1 MINTTH
7 NVSQKLCLAA
17 ARILRKVSAIADD
30 SDASLDLETVTYLL
44 EDTNI
49 AHTPY
54 RNKISTEL
62 AGERNISG
70 CFSFFNIIFLLGTLK
85 NLKKLEQAFDVLNN
99 VLHAEE

>member
-49 AHTPY
+49 AHTQH

-62 AGERNISG
+62 AGRKQSG
-70 CFSFFNIIFLLGTLK
+70 NVCCFLIFSLLQEL
-85 NLKKLEQAFDVLNN
+85 
-99 VLHAEE
+99 

>member
-62 AGERNISG
+62 AGERNIRNM
-70 CFSFFNIIFLLGTLK
+70 FFIFQYHISFR
-85 NLKKLEQAFDVLNN
+85 NLKKSQEVGTSF
-99 VLHAEE
+99 

>member
-62 AGERNISG
+62 AGERNIRSM
-70 CFSFFNIIFLLGTLK
+70 FFIFQYHISFR
-85 NLKKLEQAFDVLNN
+85 NLKKSQEVGTSF
-99 VLHAEE
+99 

>member
-62 AGERNISG
+62 AGQLPTTNLFHVCLLIIVFYRN
-70 CFSFFNIIFLLGTLK
+70 
-85 NLKKLEQAFDVLNN
+85 LEKS
-99 VLHAEE
+99 

>member
-1 MINTTH
+1 MQVYHFGGWRMMVVPHFSETH
-7 NVSQKLCLAA
+7 NVSQKLCLSA
-17 ARILRKVSAIADD
+17 ARILRRVSAIAEDTD
-30 SDASLDLETVTYLL
+30 SSLDLETVTYLL

-62 AGERNISG
+62 AG
-70 CFSFFNIIFLLGTLK
+70 TLK

>member
-62 AGERNISG
+62 AGERNIINM
-70 CFSFFNIIFLLGTLK
+70 FFIFQFHISFR
-85 NLKKLEQAFDVLNN
+85 NLKKSQEVGTSF
-99 VLHAEE
+99 